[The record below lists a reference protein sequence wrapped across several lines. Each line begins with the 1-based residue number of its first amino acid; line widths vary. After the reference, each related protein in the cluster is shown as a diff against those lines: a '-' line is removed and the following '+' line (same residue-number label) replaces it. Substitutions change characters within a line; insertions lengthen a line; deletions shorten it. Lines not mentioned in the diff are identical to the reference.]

1 MSDKNKLNDK
11 GNHQGEFTLGIG
23 GWAEYTVHMTE
34 TTDTIRHDV
43 IVPPSKVIPVIF
55 LPGVMGSNLRM
66 SVMRRDELKRDE
78 GDKRPDNRAWRPDD
92 IGGADVVGGSGM
104 GNWFKNASPAQRQ
117 LNFDQNETEV
127 EYYHYT
133 ESKERFDPEG
143 PQTLASDARHRNVPD
158 TLAPIPPLMGHYTSF
173 APDPGAAAL
182 NKQRKFA
189 TVAQIARWRGW
200 SEVLFSGPYGLM
212 LRTTE
217 AQLNNIVKKGKLGP
231 MWKAPPRDGPSTSG
245 ASVAM
250 MRLLTQAPQAFGG
263 SSGAALTKEELIKIG
278 DCWYPVH
285 AMGYNFIKSNAESAR
300 AIAQRIRALVT
311 GYQKRGLKCKEVII
325 VTHSMG
331 GLVARALIHPSY
343 GNLLNDPDVK
353 VLGIYHNVMPTIGA
367 ASAYKRMR
375 FGFTEG
381 GFHPVDDL
389 TARVLGADGPNA
401 TAILANAP
409 APLEM
414 LPGEKYGKEW
424 LKVVNGRGDILW
436 SWPRANQTALT
447 HIYQEP
453 NAWWRLVNPIW
464 VNPGHVAEGKGGG
477 VKKVY
482 ERLKLASDFLRSI
495 ETTFHPNTYAS
506 YCNSTKRQSYGEV
519 VFEIDKIEESNRT
532 PYELRHPLPP
542 PNEWKLL
549 VDEGNGTLVVQA
561 DGRKIFLKLRAATD
575 AGDQT
580 VPSQRSARQISG
592 TLFEHGKADEGYE
605 HQASYAS
612 PEVLASMLYSIV
624 RIASTANWSDK

>member
-1 MSDKNKLNDK
+1 MSDKKKLNDN
-11 GNHQGEFTLGIG
+11 GNYQGEFTLGIG
-23 GWAEYTVHMTE
+23 GWAEYTVNMTE

-55 LPGVMGSNLRM
+55 LPGVMGSNLRL
-66 SVMRRDELKRDE
+66 SVARQKELKREDKE
-78 GDKRPDNRAWRPDD
+78 KRPDNRAWRPDD
-92 IGGADVVGGSGM
+92 IGGTDVLYGNDM

-133 ESKERFDPEG
+133 ESKDRFDPEG
-143 PQTLASDARHRNVPD
+143 PQTVASDARHRNVPD
-158 TLAPIPPLMGHYTSF
+158 TFAPIPPLMGHYTSF
-173 APDPGAAAL
+173 ASDPGAAAL

-200 SEVLFSGPYGLM
+200 SEVLFAGPYGTM
-212 LRTTE
+212 LRTAE
-217 AQLNNIVKKGKLGP
+217 MYLNNIVRKGKVSSL
-231 MWKAPPRDGPSTSG
+231 WTAPPADVRSTKSNG
-245 ASVAM
+245 IELT
-250 MRLLTQAPQAFGG
+250 RLLTQAPQAFGA
-263 SSGAALTKEELIKIG
+263 SSGAALSKEDLMKIG

-285 AMGYNFIKSNAESAR
+285 AMGYNFIKSNAKSAGV
-300 AIAQRIRALVT
+300 IAQRIRALVT

-424 LKVVNGRGDILW
+424 LKVVDGRGNTLW
-436 SWPRANQTALT
+436 SWPRGDETALA
-447 HIYQEP
+447 HIYREP
-453 NAWWRLVNPIW
+453 NAWWRLVNPAW
-464 VNPGHVAEGKGGG
+464 VNPGNVKEKAGGG
-477 VKKVY
+477 INEVY
-482 ERLKLASDFLRSI
+482 KRLDRASYFLRSI
-495 ETTFHPNTYAS
+495 ENTFHPVTYAS
-506 YCNSTKRQSYGEV
+506 YCASTKRQSYGEV
-519 VFEIDKIEESNRT
+519 IFEIDKVEGVPPSALT
-532 PYELRHPLPP
+532 YQGALPP
-542 PNEWKLL
+542 PSKWKLL
-549 VDEGNGTLVVQA
+549 GDTGNGILIVQG
-561 DGRKIFLKLRAATD
+561 DGRTITLKLRAATD

-580 VPSQRSARQISG
+580 VPSQRSACQISG
-592 TLFEHGKADEGYE
+592 TLFEHGKAGEGYE
-605 HQASYAS
+605 HQSSYAA
-612 PEVLASMLYSIV
+612 PEVLASMLYSIA
-624 RIASTANWSDK
+624 RIASTANWSEK